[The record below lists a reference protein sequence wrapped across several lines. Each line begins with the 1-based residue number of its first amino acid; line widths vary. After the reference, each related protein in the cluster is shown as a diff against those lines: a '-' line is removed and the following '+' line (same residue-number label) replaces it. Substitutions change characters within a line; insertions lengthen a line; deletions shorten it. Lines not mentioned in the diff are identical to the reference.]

1 MNAAF
6 NWRRLTLSRAHY
18 IGDWELQNEPN
29 LITGDLSKYAATKAA
44 PLSKVLLSE
53 PLLR

>member
-6 NWRRLTLSRAHY
+6 NWRRLTLSHY
-18 IGDWELQNEPN
+18 IGDRKLQNEPN